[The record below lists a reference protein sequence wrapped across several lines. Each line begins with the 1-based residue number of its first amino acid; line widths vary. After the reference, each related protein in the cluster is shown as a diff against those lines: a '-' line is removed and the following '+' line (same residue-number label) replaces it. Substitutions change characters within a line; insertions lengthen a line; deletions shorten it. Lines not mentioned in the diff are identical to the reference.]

1 MIITQNLTKSYND
14 KIAVND
20 FSACIQP
27 GSITALIG
35 PNGAGKSTTISM
47 LTGSLKPD
55 SGKVKIDG
63 LDISG
68 RNTGWKYS
76 IGIVTERLNLFNH
89 LTVYEHML
97 LTAEIFGISKNETLS
112 RTAELLKFFNLENYQ
127 TTTAQNCSLGV
138 RKKTALSMALI
149 YNPKIIF
156 LDEALTGL
164 DPLSLT
170 RTKLLLKKLADIGHT
185 VFLTTHILDI
195 VEKLADRIIT
205 IDDGKIINDS
215 TCSSLLKQYG
225 NLDNFFI
232 SFAERDEEA
241 GKLSWLL

>member
-1 MIITQNLTKSYND
+1 MIISQNLTKSYSDNL
-14 KIAVND
+14 AVDD
-20 FSACIQP
+20 FSARIQP

-35 PNGAGKSTTISM
+35 PNGAGKSTTIRM

-55 SGKVKIDG
+55 SGKVDIDG
-63 LDISG
+63 IDISG
-68 RNTGWKYS
+68 RDSSWKYS
-76 IGIVTERLNLFNH
+76 VGIVTERLNLFNH
-89 LTVYEHML
+89 LTVYEHIL
-97 LTAEIFGISKNETLS
+97 LTADIFGLSETDKIN
-112 RTAELLKFFNLENYQ
+112 RTADLLNFFNLENYQ
-127 TTTAQNCSLGV
+127 TTSAENCSLGV

-170 RTKLLLKKLADIGHT
+170 HTKRLLKKLAETGHT

-205 IDDGKIINDS
+205 INNGRIIDDSI
-215 TCSSLLKQYG
+215 CSSLINQYG

-232 SFAERDEEA
+232 SFAENDEAA
-241 GKLSWLL
+241 GRLQWLF